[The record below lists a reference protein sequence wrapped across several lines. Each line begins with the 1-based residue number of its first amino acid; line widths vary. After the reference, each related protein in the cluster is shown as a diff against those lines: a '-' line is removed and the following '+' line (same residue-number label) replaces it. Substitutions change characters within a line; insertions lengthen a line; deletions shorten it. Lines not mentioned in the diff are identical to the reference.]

1 MARRLPCD
9 MGMDERNVSIIP
21 GLHFFCD
28 HRCWRCPLAHR
39 CQVAIQMAE
48 DPPRRGRS
56 LVNSPAAR
64 VANVVMASLHVT
76 VEQVGIV
83 VGMTEGGL
91 EPPECAGPAPTNLQT
106 LADRRKD
113 AERDPL
119 VVRAKEYATGS
130 LRVLQVLRPRLVRSS
145 DEASCDAADRL
156 EETCITVASKIHRA
170 VSSALEAETDAQD
183 PQGDANGSAK
193 VALLLIDESRRA
205 WRELMRPGRAVG
217 NGAPARYV
225 ATLDVLEAGLHER
238 FPRALEFVR
247 PGFDTLG
254 DGIDGQVARAM
265 LNSQLTTNTSN

>member
-1 MARRLPCD
+1 MRY
-9 MGMDERNVSIIP
+9 GMDERKVSIIP

-28 HRCWRCPLAHR
+28 HRCWRCTLAHR
-39 CQVAIQMAE
+39 CQVPIRMAQ
-48 DPPRRGRS
+48 DPPRAGRS
-56 LVNSPAAR
+56 MVNGPAAR
-64 VANVVMASLHVT
+64 VADVVMASLYVT

-83 VGMTEGGL
+83 AGMAAGRLAPSEREGPESACL
-91 EPPECAGPAPTNLQT
+91 APP
-106 LADRRKD
+106 ADRRKD
-113 AERDPL
+113 AEKDPM
-119 VVRAKEYATGS
+119 VVNAKEYASGS
-130 LRVLQVLRPRLVRSS
+130 LRVLQVLRPRLVRNG
-145 DEASCDAADRL
+145 DEISCDAADRL

-170 VSSALEAETDAQD
+170 ISSALEADTDAQN

-225 ATLDVLEAGLHER
+225 AMLDRLEAGLHER

-254 DGIDGQVARAM
+254 DGVDGQVAKAM
-265 LNSQLTTNTSN
+265 LHSQLITNN

>member
-1 MARRLPCD
+1 MWE
-9 MGMDERNVSIIP
+9 GMDERNVSIIP

-39 CQVAIQMAE
+39 CQVAIQIAE
-48 DPPRRGRS
+48 DPPRRGS
-56 LVNSPAAR
+56 ALVNSPAAR
-64 VANVVMASLHVT
+64 VANVVMASLRVT

-83 VGMTEGGL
+83 VGMAGGRL
-91 EPPECAGPAPTNLQT
+91 DPPGYSGSTPVNLQT
-106 LADRRKD
+106 LADRRKG

-119 VVRAKEYATGS
+119 VARAKEYATGS
-130 LRVLQVLRPRLVRSS
+130 LRVLQVLRPRLLRNS
-145 DEASCDAADRL
+145 DEVSCDAADRL

-170 VSSALEAETDAQD
+170 ISSALEADADAQD

-238 FPRALEFVR
+238 FPRALEFIR

-254 DGIDGQVARAM
+254 NGVDGQVARAM
-265 LNSQLTTNTSN
+265 LNSQATTSN

>member
-1 MARRLPCD
+1 MDGPALAMSC
-9 MGMDERNVSIIP
+9 GMDERKVSIIP

-39 CQVAIQMAE
+39 CEVPIRMAQQ
-48 DPPRRGRS
+48 PPRSGRAR
-56 LVNSPAAR
+56 LNGPAAR
-64 VANVVMASLHVT
+64 VADVVMASLHVT

-83 VGMTEGGL
+83 IGL
-91 EPPECAGPAPTNLQT
+91 A
-106 LADRRKD
+106 ADRLGPDGARQVTRNLEAPVD
-113 AERDPL
+113 RRQEAENDPL
-119 VVRAKEYATGS
+119 VVRAKEYASGS
-130 LRVLQVLRPRLVRSS
+130 LRVLQVLRPRLARNS
-145 DEASCDAADRL
+145 DDVSCDAADRL

-170 VSSALEAETDAQD
+170 ISSALEGGSDD
-183 PQGDANGSAK
+183 LDLQGDANGSAK

-205 WRELMRPGRAVG
+205 WRELMRPGKAVG

-254 DGIDGQVARAM
+254 DGVDGQVARAM
-265 LNSQLTTNTSN
+265 LNSQLTSNN

>member
-1 MARRLPCD
+1 MA
-9 MGMDERNVSIIP
+9 
-21 GLHFFCD
+21 
-28 HRCWRCPLAHR
+28 
-39 CQVAIQMAE
+39 Q
-48 DPPRRGRS
+48 DPPRRSRS

-83 VGMTEGGL
+83 VGMAGGRL
-91 EPPECAGPAPTNLQT
+91 EPRECAGPNPTNLQA
-106 LADRRKD
+106 LADRRKG

-130 LRVLQVLRPRLVRSS
+130 LRVLQVLRPRLVRNG
-145 DEASCDAADRL
+145 DEVSCDAADRL

-170 VSSALEAETDAQD
+170 VSSALEADTDAQD

-254 DGIDGQVARAM
+254 DGVDGQIARAM
-265 LNSQLTTNTSN
+265 LDSQATTSN

>member
-1 MARRLPCD
+1 
-9 MGMDERNVSIIP
+9 MDERKVSIIP

-39 CQVAIQMAE
+39 CQVPIRMAQ
-48 DPPRRGRS
+48 DPPRPSRS

-64 VANVVMASLHVT
+64 VANVVMASLYVT

-83 VGMTEGGL
+83 ACMAAERL
-91 EPPECAGPAPTNLQT
+91 GPAERADSAPTNLQAS
-106 LADRRKD
+106 ADRRKD

-119 VVRAKEYATGS
+119 VVSAKEYASGS
-130 LRVLQVLRPRLVRSS
+130 LRVLQALRPRLVRNS
-145 DEASCDAADRL
+145 DEISCDAADRL

-170 VSSALEAETDAQD
+170 ISSALEADTGNQD

-247 PGFDTLG
+247 PGFDTVG
-254 DGIDGQVARAM
+254 DGVDGQVAQAL
-265 LNSQLTTNTSN
+265 LNSQLATNN

>member
-1 MARRLPCD
+1 MA
-9 MGMDERNVSIIP
+9 ERAAAIIP

-28 HRCWRCPLAHR
+28 HRCWRCPLSHR
-39 CQVAIQMAE
+39 CQVPIHMAK
-48 DPPRRGRS
+48 DPPRPRRS
-56 LVNSPAAR
+56 QMNSPAAR
-64 VANVVMASLHVT
+64 VAGVVMASLYVT

-83 VGMTEGGL
+83 VGLARCHG
-91 EPPECAGPAPTNLQT
+91 EPPYTDAAPTDLQA

-119 VVRAKEYATGS
+119 VVRAREYASGS
-130 LRVLQVLRPRLVRSS
+130 LRVLQALRPRLARNH
-145 DEASCDAADRL
+145 DEVLCDAADRL

-170 VSSALEAETDAQD
+170 ISSALESGADAID

-225 ATLDVLEAGLHER
+225 ATLDFLETALHTR
-238 FPRALEFVR
+238 FPHALAFVR
-247 PGFDTLG
+247 PGFDTLDEG
-254 DGIDGQVARAM
+254 TEGHVAKAV
-265 LNSQLTTNTSN
+265 LNSQLTSNN